1 MGRSLLKQCSSTPV
15 DLTSDGEGEEL
26 RACKQSSIGGL
37 RSNATISHLRLKG

>member
-1 MGRSLLKQCSSTPV
+1 VGRSLLKQCIST
-15 DLTSDGEGEEL
+15 LTSDGEGEEL